1 MACFLLHN
9 FIRREMTSDPIE
21 DEIDSN
27 VDYTTNLTDVDGPDF
42 VDHVEPT
49 SAWTQFHDDLANVM
63 WLNRQRV

>member
-1 MACFLLHN
+1 
-9 FIRREMTSDPIE
+9 MTSDPIE